1 MKISQ
6 KEIPFIANQG
16 YLIALS
22 VLLTLGSLI
31 LIAVHGLHFGI
42 DFKGGV
48 KLQYKFTQTVDSTK
62 ITQALSQ
69 ALPEK
74 FVVQQLGNPSDNLFS
89 LNIEKPREN
98 IENFSVSV
106 TQALNKSLGEGSA
119 QLLKEEAVGPKA
131 GQELRRKGEL
141 AVIVAWILILI
152 YLGFR
157 FDFYFSPGAIVGLLH
172 DLIITLGA
180 FALTGREISLTALAA
195 LLTIIGYSV
204 NDTIIVYDRIR
215 ENTKKYKAMPLDQL
229 VNLSINETL
238 SRTIVTSVVVFFVV
252 FVLFIMT
259 RGEIQDFA
267 FAMIV
272 GVVTGTYSSIFIA
285 SPCYIFLKKH
295 GHRFGLGS
303 GK

>member
-6 KEIPFIANQG
+6 REIPFMANQS

-22 VLLTLGSLI
+22 IILTVGSI
-31 LIAVHGLHFGI
+31 VLIAFHGLHFGI
-42 DFKGGV
+42 DFKGGI
-48 KLQYKFTQTVDSTK
+48 KLQYKFSQTVDSSK
-62 ITQALSQ
+62 ITEILS
-69 ALPEK
+69 ASLPEK
-74 FVVQQLGNPSDNLFS
+74 FVVQQLGNASDNLFS

-98 IENFSVSV
+98 IENFSSSV
-106 TQALNKSLGEGSA
+106 TQALNKSLGDGSA

-131 GQELRRKGEL
+131 GQELRRKGLL
-141 AVIVAWILILI
+141 AVIVAWVLILI

-180 FALTGREISLTALAA
+180 FAITGREISLTALAA
-195 LLTIIGYSV
+195 FLTIIGYSV

-215 ENTKKYKAMPLDQL
+215 ENTKKYKAMPIEQL

-252 FVLFIMT
+252 FVLFLMAE
-259 RGEIQDFA
+259 GEIRDFA

-272 GVVTGTYSSIFIA
+272 GVITGTYSSIFIA

-295 GHRFGLGS
+295 GHRFGLGA
-303 GK
+303 GR